1 MSREINVF
9 EIPIGKASRVAI
21 DKMNEGTQ
29 IFDTDNLVPMALP
42 TPGALRGYVP
52 WGDDN
57 LRPNEILRL
66 MRNDE
71 VMSSNMFFNIQ
82 SAYSNGLTMLKSDK
96 TPVTE
101 TEILD
106 FFKYNRSSKYLF
118 EQHTDM
124 KHFYFSI
131 SVLILS
137 GDGSKIVKLRHKDAL
152 YCRFETCNPLNGKI
166 EHIIFANWETGAP
179 TPEKREEIELLD
191 VSDPLGD
198 LMVRMGKLPN
208 DDGKTQ
214 PATTTRKF
222 AMMNAIPIPGNK
234 YYPFPYYWSI
244 FNSGWYDIKQ
254 LIPAGKKAKFTNGLV
269 VKYQVEIND
278 KYWGMLFESE
288 KITDEAKQKAR
299 ITLEKE
305 NIKSF
310 LTGMVNAGKVWF
322 SGFYIDPLGKEQ
334 SFVRITIV
342 NKDKEGGDWIQDME
356 EASSTAC
363 YSMGVHP
370 SSIGATPGKSSSN
383 MSGSNVREIFTMKQ
397 ALEKGS
403 KDIVLEPYFVIKNYN
418 NWDVEFDIPFMQLT
432 TLDKNTGA
440 QDTTSNATDNTKK

>member
-1 MSREINVF
+1 
-9 EIPIGKASRVAI
+9 
-21 DKMNEGTQ
+21 
-29 IFDTDNLVPMALP
+29 
-42 TPGALRGYVP
+42 
-52 WGDDN
+52 
-57 LRPNEILRL
+57 
-66 MRNDE
+66 
-71 VMSSNMFFNIQ
+71 
-82 SAYSNGLTMLKSDK
+82 
-96 TPVTE
+96 
-101 TEILD
+101 
-106 FFKYNRSSKYLF
+106 
-118 EQHTDM
+118 
-124 KHFYFSI
+124 
-131 SVLILS
+131 
-137 GDGSKIVKLRHKDAL
+137 
-152 YCRFETCNPLNGKI
+152 
-166 EHIIFANWETGAP
+166 
-179 TPEKREEIELLD
+179 
-191 VSDPLGD
+191 
-198 LMVRMGKLPN
+198 
-208 DDGKTQ
+208 
-214 PATTTRKF
+214 
-222 AMMNAIPIPGNK
+222 MMNSIPIPGNK

-269 VKYQVEIND
+269 IKYQVEIND

-418 NWDVEFDIPFMQLT
+418 DWDVEFDIPFMQLT
-432 TLDKNTGA
+432 TLDKNTSA
-440 QDTTSNATDNTKK
+440 QDTTLNTPDNTKK